1 MANQLSVNPLLKVN
15 RKKINDLSSIY
26 MSSYDEQEY
35 QNCPMQPVK
44 PNTDIKKKPDAIG
57 NDGGSSGL
65 GLMSKLRE
73 AFRDSPPSTPSLP
86 VIERN

>member
-1 MANQLSVNPLLKVN
+1 
-15 RKKINDLSSIY
+15 
-26 MSSYDEQEY
+26 
-35 QNCPMQPVK
+35 MQPVK

-57 NDGGSSGL
+57 NDGGGSGL